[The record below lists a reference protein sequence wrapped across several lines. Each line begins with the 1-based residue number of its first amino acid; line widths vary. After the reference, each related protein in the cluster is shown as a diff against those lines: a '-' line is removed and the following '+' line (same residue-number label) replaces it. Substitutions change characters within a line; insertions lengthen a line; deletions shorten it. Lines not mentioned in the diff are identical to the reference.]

1 MEKRK
6 LVLLIAG
13 LVILM
18 CIIVNLIQRQAIRDQ
33 ATETVHTDS
42 VIDSLE
48 NVSRELGS
56 RLDELTVQME
66 SIQSSPDSTKCNVEE

>member
-18 CIIVNLIQRQAIRDQ
+18 CVIVNLIQRQAIRDQ

-42 VIDSLE
+42 IIDSLE
-48 NVSRELGS
+48 TVNRELGS
-56 RLDELTVQME
+56 RLDELTVRME
-66 SIQSSPDSTKCNVEE
+66 SIQSSPDSANNDAE

>member
-18 CIIVNLIQRQAIRDQ
+18 CVIVNLILRQAIRDQ
-33 ATETVHTDS
+33 MTETVYTDS

-48 NVSRELGS
+48 TVNRELGS
-56 RLDELTVQME
+56 RIDELTVRMD
-66 SIQSSPDSTKCNVEE
+66 SIKSSPDSTNKDAK